1 MNLTINTDSPQKL
14 TDSLTQGEAA
24 TGHELKDIQ
33 YRLELEEQVQ
43 EKTAHLQQAL
53 KELHASEEKFR
64 LLLDESSDPIFSFSV
79 DAHYTYVNNAFA
91 AQLGK
96 TPHEIIGKTPYDMF
110 SVAEADKRVT
120 MVKSVVALGC
130 ENNFEVRVPAAEGDR
145 FFLTSV
151 KPIFDAQSQVV
162 AVLCISR
169 DITKRKHAEIALA
182 STMSQLKATLNA
194 TDEGIVVMDLEKRI
208 VQFNQRF
215 IELWHIP
222 PELVD
227 QPDSVSWRQHML
239 LLMADPTV
247 MQVAT
252 ERVFA
257 HPERVDKE
265 IYRLADGRVLRRNAQ
280 PQMIDNEVAGL
291 VWSYSDITDLKNAEE
306 AAQTAARA
314 KSRFLANMSHEIR
327 TPMNGVMGMV
337 DILLKTDLAPKQL
350 RMVNVVQHSCEAL
363 LVLLNDILDY
373 SKIDASMM
381 TVECIATPLRQIAES
396 VIQLMIPTASAKS
409 VELGLFVSPELPD
422 QVLSDP
428 NRLRQILFNLVGNA
442 VKFTNGTPEHPGR
455 VLLLADPLEDGSA
468 GMQLQVIDNGIG
480 MSEDIKAT
488 LFTPF
493 TQADASTARQFGG
506 TGLGLSISHK
516 LVELMGGQIIV
527 RSAPG
532 QGSEFTLHLPLQSA
546 PNAQVIVPELAGVQ
560 LVAVTPDKLTTE
572 IIDSYCRA
580 AGATV
585 AHCVDLNAAMGLLKQ
600 APGTDQ
606 HKRVL
611 LLGLTN
617 FLPVAELPTDV
628 RVVRLVDRESQLND
642 LDITVLSRPL
652 FYLDLIQGV
661 ALASGLKSVRDVA
674 RWSDRRRQPREN
686 VLSPAEA
693 RERGQIVLLAEDNE
707 INRDV
712 LSEQLNLLGYA
723 ADVAK
728 DGAEALSLWRKGCY
742 ALLLTDCHMPQM
754 DGFELTRTIRAE
766 EPPGQRRPI
775 IAVTANAMQGEA
787 RRCLD
792 VGMDDYLSK
801 PLRLHELGPMLAK
814 WLPRASGSTP
824 VPIIDPPEQSSC
836 VIWDATT
843 LGQLI
848 GKNPDK
854 QRRLLNKFLINAQ
867 SQISDIVSAVQA
879 GDLAHVMQV
888 AHALKSASRM
898 VGSLALGEHCMQI
911 ERASHANLAENCK
924 ALTDD
929 LPDLFEQTQQP
940 ILAHLAIQNP

>member
-1 MNLTINTDSPQKL
+1 
-14 TDSLTQGEAA
+14 
-24 TGHELKDIQ
+24 
-33 YRLELEEQVQ
+33 
-43 EKTAHLQQAL
+43 
-53 KELHASEEKFR
+53 
-64 LLLDESSDPIFSFSV
+64 
-79 DAHYTYVNNAFA
+79 
-91 AQLGK
+91 
-96 TPHEIIGKTPYDMF
+96 
-110 SVAEADKRVT
+110 
-120 MVKSVVALGC
+120 
-130 ENNFEVRVPAAEGDR
+130 
-145 FFLTSV
+145 
-151 KPIFDAQSQVV
+151 
-162 AVLCISR
+162 
-169 DITKRKHAEIALA
+169 
-182 STMSQLKATLNA
+182 
-194 TDEGIVVMDLEKRI
+194 
-208 VQFNQRF
+208 
-215 IELWHIP
+215 
-222 PELVD
+222 
-227 QPDSVSWRQHML
+227 
-239 LLMADPTV
+239 
-247 MQVAT
+247 
-252 ERVFA
+252 
-257 HPERVDKE
+257 
-265 IYRLADGRVLRRNAQ
+265 
-280 PQMIDNEVAGL
+280 MIDNEVAGL

-314 KSRFLANMSHEIR
+314 KSQFLANMSHEIR

-442 VKFTNGTPEHPGR
+442 VKFTNGTPGHPGR
-455 VLLLADPLEDGSA
+455 VLLRADPLEDGSA
-468 GMQLQVIDNGIG
+468 GMQLRVIDNGIG
-480 MSEDIKAT
+480 MSEDIKAA
-488 LFTPF
+488 LFLPF

-516 LVELMGGQIIV
+516 LVELMGGQITV

-532 QGSEFTLHLPLQSA
+532 LGSEFTLHLPLQPA
-546 PNAQVIVPELAGVQ
+546 ANTQVIVPELAGVQ
-560 LVAVTPDKLTTE
+560 LVAVAQDKLTTE
-572 IIDSYCRA
+572 IIQSYCGA

-600 APGTDQ
+600 APGTDR

-617 FLPVAELPTDV
+617 TLPVAGPQLPTDV
-628 RVVRLVDRESQLND
+628 GVVRLVHRESQLND

-661 ALASGLKSVRDVA
+661 ALASGLKSVHDVA
-674 RWSDRRRQPREN
+674 RRGDRRRQPREN
-686 VLSPAEA
+686 VPSPAEA
-693 RERGQIVLLAEDNE
+693 RERGQLVLLAEDNE

-712 LSEQLNLLGYA
+712 LSEQLNLLGYV

-728 DGAEALSLWRKGCY
+728 DGAEALALWRKGCY

-787 RRCLD
+787 QRCLD

-814 WLPRASGSTP
+814 WLRLAATATP
-824 VPIIDPPEQSSC
+824 LAIIDRPEQSPH

-848 GKNPDK
+848 GENTDK
-854 QRRLLNKFLINAQ
+854 QRRLLDKFLINAQ

-879 GDLAHVMQV
+879 GDLAHAMQV

-911 ERASHANLAENCK
+911 ERASKANLAENCK

-929 LPDLFEQTQQP
+929 LPALFEQTQQP
-940 ILAHLAIQNP
+940 ILAHLAIQKS